1 MRRERSRPERLL
13 PASLAGISL
22 AALLLWW
29 CWPGLA
35 PSLRP
40 AGGVSAVVVLAEDP
54 RRTEA
59 ALDRW
64 LPMTQAWLVVHTG
77 PPGQQASQAQLT
89 ARAPSPQALSR
100 VERLTCGRDT
110 LGQIT
115 CLAVA
120 LRRWRQTP
128 GGPAIGSV
136 ILVTGQEHLSRA
148 LAIAQI
154 VLGGQGLTVTGFPAD
169 TQGVPEDPLR
179 TQRDRLRAQL
189 WRATGWDGRPPF
201 LSSEGR
207 LGEV

>member
-1 MRRERSRPERLL
+1 M
-13 PASLAGISL
+13 PASSL
-22 AALLLWW
+22 PGRDLIGSAAAL
-29 CWPGLA
+29 
-35 PSLRP
+35 
-40 AGGVSAVVVLAEDP
+40 VVLAWAGSALAP
-54 RRTEA
+54 RRRGFRRGGAGRRSTPHRGSTRPLA
-59 ALDRW
+59 AHDSGLAGGAYR
-64 LPMTQAWLVVHTG
+64 

-148 LAIAQI
+148 LAIAQV
-154 VLGGQGLTVTGFPAD
+154 VLGGQGLAVTGFPAD
-169 TQGVPEDPLR
+169 TKGVPEDPLR
-179 TQRDRLRAQL
+179 KQRDRLRAQL
-189 WRATGWDGRPPF
+189 WRATGWDGRPSF
-201 LSSEGR
+201 LSSEG
-207 LGEV
+207 